1 MTSQRASTNFHPCS
15 RRRYNGYMSPSCLDR
30 LLWSM
35 RSSGPTLD
43 EATAEAAAEAA
54 AAARQDTRK
63 YIDRIWKLAGKI
75 LIRGRTT
82 QSISYMSNLRVGRDY

>member
-43 EATAEAAAEAA
+43 EATAEAAA
-54 AAARQDTRK
+54 AARQDTRK

-82 QSISYMSNLRVGRDY
+82 QSISYMSNLCVGRDY